1 MHIAVFSQYHTNP
14 DCPATS
20 RHYALLTHLAKTHRV
35 TLLTTPAWKSQR
47 LTRQFPWV
55 PAGVEIRE
63 ARVPYDNSMGPIRR
77 ALAFAQYAAWA
88 VREGLRIAKPDLIWG
103 ISTPLT
109 AAWAAAQVARLRRV
123 PWVFEVQDLWPAFPI
138 AMGAVPTALA
148 RQELY
153 RLEKRLYQSAR
164 RVLPLSPDMTRYVT
178 ELGIAPGKVT
188 TLLNGTDLELAAR
201 ATPQLVA
208 HLRQAHG
215 LVGKR
220 VVLYAGTFG
229 RANGI
234 LALVAA
240 AEALVATDSAVVWLF
255 LGHGFFEPMIAAA
268 AARWPG
274 RIRLV
279 GGQARHEVFGWFA
292 LAAVSVVSFLGLPV
306 LDTNSPAK
314 LYDSLAVGTPVIVT
328 NQGWTKALVEKHG
341 CGWYVPAEDAPAL
354 AAKLQALLAQPEALA
369 AAGAN
374 GRQLAIAEF
383 DRQGLARQL
392 QQILEA
398 VARKE

>member
-20 RHYALLTHLAKTHRV
+20 RHYTLLAHLVKTHRV

-88 VREGLRIAKPDLIWG
+88 VREGLRIARPDVIWG

-164 RVLPLSPDMTRYVT
+164 HVLPLSPDMTRYVT
-178 ELGIAPGKVT
+178 EWGIGNCSRQSDNSAQRHRPRPGRA
-188 TLLNGTDLELAAR
+188 GHSRSGGPLAASTR
-201 ATPQLVA
+201 
-208 HLRQAHG
+208 
-215 LVGKR
+215 
-220 VVLYAGTFG
+220 
-229 RANGI
+229 
-234 LALVAA
+234 
-240 AEALVATDSAVVWLF
+240 
-255 LGHGFFEPMIAAA
+255 LGG
-268 AARWPG
+268 
-274 RIRLV
+274 
-279 GGQARHEVFGWFA
+279 
-292 LAAVSVVSFLGLPV
+292 
-306 LDTNSPAK
+306 
-314 LYDSLAVGTPVIVT
+314 
-328 NQGWTKALVEKHG
+328 
-341 CGWYVPAEDAPAL
+341 
-354 AAKLQALLAQPEALA
+354 
-369 AAGAN
+369 
-374 GRQLAIAEF
+374 
-383 DRQGLARQL
+383 
-392 QQILEA
+392 
-398 VARKE
+398 